1 MKILNTTLRLTN
13 SYSSEV
19 IYLISIINNKKKEKY
34 STRKIDSNPMWG
46 LLIRNL
52 GLLLDKF
59 TWTWN
64 PLPTS
69 RPKYTTTRL
78 YASYSR
84 LQKATQGT
92 VRNAM

>member
-19 IYLISIINNKKKEKY
+19 IYLISIINNNKKEKY

-59 TWTWN
+59 SWN
-64 PLPTS
+64 PLSTS